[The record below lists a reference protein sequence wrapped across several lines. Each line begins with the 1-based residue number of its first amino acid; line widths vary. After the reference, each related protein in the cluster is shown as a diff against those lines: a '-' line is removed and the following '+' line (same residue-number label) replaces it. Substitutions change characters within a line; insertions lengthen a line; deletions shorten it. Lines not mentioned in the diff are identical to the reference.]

1 MTNQTLG
8 KQAYSEIRD
17 RILGGRLQPGQRLS
31 LRGVASDL
39 GMSMVPV
46 GEALRE
52 LARDGLIET
61 EPRWGARVR
70 RLDLESL
77 RNQHV
82 LRTALECEAARQC
95 VERAL
100 PAHLDEA
107 MTIAVEL
114 DRCVERNEDSERVF
128 ELDARFHLRLAQA
141 SGFPALAESLR
152 ANQLMRL
159 LARGSRIA
167 HGRKDRPARA
177 HQELVEAIRSGDA
190 DVAERAMRG
199 HCQASM
205 ALQLEWFARAEH
217 AAEAEQAPAP
227 RRRAR

>member
-1 MTNQTLG
+1 MTSEAVSQTLG
-8 KQAYSEIRD
+8 KRAYSELRE
-17 RILGGRLQPGQRLS
+17 RILGGKLQPGQRLS
-31 LRGVASDL
+31 LRGMASDL

-52 LARDGLIET
+52 LARDGLIEN

-70 RLDLESL
+70 KLDLETL

-82 LRTALECEAARQC
+82 LRMALECEAVRQC

-100 PAHLDEA
+100 PAQLDEA
-107 MTIAVEL
+107 MAIAVEL
-114 DRCVERNEDSERVF
+114 DRCIERDDDSERVF

-141 SGFPALAESLR
+141 AGFPALVESLR

-167 HGRKDRPARA
+167 HGRKDRPRRQ
-177 HQELVEAIRSGDA
+177 HQELVDAIRSADA
-190 DVAERAMRG
+190 DT
-199 HCQASM
+199 
-205 ALQLEWFARAEH
+205 
-217 AAEAEQAPAP
+217 
-227 RRRAR
+227 